1 MSFEACC
8 SCQKNENETQS
19 SFDRPAGHVAQHQK
33 PQMEDAEPDAF
44 AAKELQRK
52 AAEEKERDKKRQ
64 EDEER
69 RAKEQLAKKQETEY
83 AQADPAGDQGNSG
96 SANEFTVTITRSIG
110 EAVGLDIDHIDG
122 VSAVVVAL
130 KNGAILN
137 WNDNNRDKEIK
148 PGDRII
154 EVNGS
159 RGDVQQLIAKLKT
172 DLTWRLSVQRPVELN
187 VTIHKAN
194 APSLGLDLKY
204 APNSKSLLITDV
216 ANGPMQDWNNEHPDK
231 VVKSFD
237 RIVEINGARGK
248 PQDLIQASDGKD
260 TLEMVIA
267 HYPN

>member
-1 MSFEACC
+1 MDACC
-8 SCQKNENETQS
+8 GCQRNDASTQFQNEGSNAPQ
-19 SFDRPAGHVAQHQK
+19 AQYQK
-33 PQMEDAEPDAF
+33 QHAEDAEPDAF

-52 AAEEKERDKKRQ
+52 AEEERQDRKRREEEDEKKR
-64 EDEER
+64 
-69 RAKEQLAKKQETEY
+69 KEQEAKAEPKPDYGYIEESGDKGG
-83 AQADPAGDQGNSG
+83 AQHKFS
-96 SANEFTVTITRSIG
+96 VVITRNIG

-122 VSAVVVAL
+122 VAAVVVAV
-130 KNGAILN
+130 KPGGAIQS

-148 PGDRII
+148 GGDRIV

-159 RGDVQQLIAKLKT
+159 SGDVQQIIQKLKS
-172 DLTWRLSVQRPVELN
+172 DLTWRMTVQRPVELL

-194 APSLGLDLKY
+194 APTLGLDLKY

-216 ANGPMQDWNNEHPDK
+216 ANGPMQDWNNENPGK
-231 VVKSFD
+231 AVRTND

-267 HYPN
+267 HYA